1 MNYLEEIKE
10 RLKAYHEETYRMR
23 TDVELLNVKYNGI
36 ETKRFF
42 FVEPLLI
49 KDIENFKVILPGR
62 VDVDDLD
69 KKIIMHSPRGV
80 RYISDEEIDYALNGK
95 KLSLVKRMR

>member
-1 MNYLEEIKE
+1 MYNLNEISE
-10 RLKAYHEETYRMR
+10 RLKKYHEETYRMR
-23 TDVELLNVKYNGI
+23 ADVELLNVNYNGI
-36 ETKRFF
+36 ETKRLF

-49 KDIENFKVILPGR
+49 KDIESFKVVLPGR
-62 VDVDDLD
+62 VDVNDLD

-80 RYISDEEIDYALNGK
+80 RYITNEELDSALNSK